1 MKTLTNENP
10 CCGFLL
16 LFWGVEIHATFVG
29 ENAMCVQNEVLPDQE
44 TTLCLETFFK
54 NQQEILVQIYS
65 GKIIMKHY
73 FILYLFNK
81 WIYSLNGM

>member
-1 MKTLTNENP
+1 
-10 CCGFLL
+10 
-16 LFWGVEIHATFVG
+16 
-29 ENAMCVQNEVLPDQE
+29 MCVQNEVLPDQE

-81 WIYSLNGM
+81 

>member
-1 MKTLTNENP
+1 MKILAVVSFSSFEV
-10 CCGFLL
+10 LKYIQL
-16 LFWGVEIHATFVG
+16 VG

-81 WIYSLNGM
+81 